1 MAEFN
6 LRSMVAC
13 NHYAPYLH
21 KIKKIVSTMKSSNT
35 PQPVVQFNHVSFI
48 RDDNTILH
56 DISFR
61 IEKGQHWA
69 IIGPNGSGKTSLVSI
84 INGYHQPSK
93 GKVEVLGRRF
103 GKSDLRELRHHIGE
117 ASSEIK
123 NMLHPQDTVTDIVL
137 SGRFATIG
145 LYEKP
150 LQEDLEIAGKLHE
163 FFDLAELAGRPFN
176 ILSSGE
182 QQKTLLAR
190 ALLPN
195 PDLLVLDEPCA
206 ELDIGAREELL
217 KIVQK
222 MCEFPGGP
230 TVILVTHHIE
240 EIVPAISHALVL
252 REGRIV
258 AQGTKMEVLTGEVL
272 SRTFDLKIEVHE
284 RGGRLWAMIL

>member
-1 MAEFN
+1 
-6 LRSMVAC
+6 
-13 NHYAPYLH
+13 
-21 KIKKIVSTMKSSNT
+21 MKSSMI
-35 PQPVVQFNHVSFI
+35 PRPVVQFNHVSFI
-48 RDDNTILH
+48 RNRKTILNN
-56 DISFR
+56 ITFR
-61 IEKGQHWA
+61 IDKGQHWA

-84 INGYHQPSK
+84 INGYHQPSE

-103 GKSDLRELRHHIGE
+103 GKTDLREMRLHIGE

-123 NMLHPQDTVTDIVL
+123 NMLHPQDAVTDIVL

-150 LQEDLEIAGKLHE
+150 SDEDMETAGKLLD
-163 FFDLAELAGRPFN
+163 FFDLSELAGRPFN

-190 ALLPN
+190 ALMPN

-206 ELDIGAREELL
+206 GLDLGAREELL
-217 KIVQK
+217 NTVQK

-230 TVILVTHHIE
+230 SIILVTHHIE
-240 EIVPAISHALVL
+240 ELVPAISHALAL

-258 AQGTKMEVLTGEVL
+258 AQGTKIEVLTGEVL
-272 SRTFDLKIEVHE
+272 SRTFDLKIEVME